1 MYLKAHSTPASAPGD
16 HVWEDESSV
25 VEVPDELGHQL
36 ARMPWVFSEVLPGDP
51 DHPGLE
57 EPEQQGGPEK
67 KRCSHEGCKNNA
79 KADQDYCH
87 WHLPKHE
94 IQE

>member
-51 DHPGLE
+51 
-57 EPEQQGGPEK
+57 EK